1 MHSETPTPATDPAL
15 IQKKNPGIVA
25 YIAFALAVAFFSGL
39 LITDKWWGIFDYTV
53 LLGDFGSVVA
63 KVTDKG
69 GEISTVMSNFRGK
82 GGSGAIDGFMFA
94 LALVPTIILATAM
107 IAVFEHYGAL
117 NAAER
122 LLNPIL
128 RPLLG
133 LPGCCSL
140 SIIASLQSTD
150 AGAVL
155 TRTLKESGDIT
166 ERETLIFAAFQMT
179 AGAAIGNFLSSGI
192 VFFSLRGAD
201 GSLVVPTTIGTCL
214 GIILL
219 GKVLSANLTRLVF
232 IREDKKAHA

>member
-1 MHSETPTPATDPAL
+1 MQSETPTPAADPAL

-94 LALVPTIILATAM
+94 LALVPTIMLATAM
-107 IAVFEHYGAL
+107 IAVFEYYGAL

-122 LLNPIL
+122 LLNP
-128 RPLLG
+128 
-133 LPGCCSL
+133 
-140 SIIASLQSTD
+140 IIASLQSTD